1 MARGVV
7 VVLLGFSTRLGAMA
21 LNDGL
26 VGGCIPRH
34 VVVYPVRGV
43 RCLREDYRS
52 IRCCVWVV
60 LLRVFL
66 VLREGCSVL
75 HVLVLREEC
84 SVLHVLVL
92 REECSALHVL
102 VVLREGCSVLRV
114 LVLREECSALHV
126 LVLHVLVLRGTR
138 GATCIA
144 DSRTTY
150 VRVCGRFD
158 RLDSG
163 ALDR

>member
-75 HVLVLREEC
+75 RVFL
-84 SVLHVLVL
+84 
-92 REECSALHVL
+92 
-102 VVLREGCSVLRV
+102 VLREGCSV
-114 LVLREECSALHV
+114 LHV